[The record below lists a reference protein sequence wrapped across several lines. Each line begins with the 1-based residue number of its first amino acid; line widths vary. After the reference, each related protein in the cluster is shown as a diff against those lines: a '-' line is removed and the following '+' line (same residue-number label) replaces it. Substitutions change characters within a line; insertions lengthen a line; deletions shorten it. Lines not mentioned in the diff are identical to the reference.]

1 MKTNILILLLLLVG
15 IPLMAQESRI
25 TGKVRD
31 ADTEEPLPGATVRVK
46 GTKNGTITDI
56 EGNFVINAST
66 GDVLLISF
74 VGFDQQQVPIQNQSN
89 ISVALSPSS
98 ESLEEV
104 VVMGYTT
111 QKKKDLTGAV
121 SVVDVEEM
129 GTVPYANVLQ
139 SLQGRVAGVTISQ
152 DGQPGSGRTQMRIR
166 GITTLNN
173 NTPLY
178 VVDGIPTV
186 EPLDNLNPNDIES
199 IQVLKDA
206 AAASIYGSRSA
217 AGVVVITTKKGRG
230 ETLNVDAGVVRGYQT
245 LANKVDVLNA
255 QEWGEL
261 YWLAAQNSNR
271 TPNIGIYGG
280 RVDNPQVVTTP
291 FAVPGTDQSY
301 RFTPEGTN
309 WADAVYRVAQN
320 NQYFVNV
327 NSGTKNGN
335 YSLGFSYFDQEGV
348 INTTYY
354 DRLTGRINSSYKLLP
369 WLRLGENLSLSWT
382 DQVQTGTQDTQG
394 GIPYQVIRQH
404 PALPIYDTDGNYAGG
419 NTFVGGLAFPNA
431 INPVAELDRN
441 RNNNSTSWRIFGN
454 AYLEADVL
462 DAISDLGDQHSLLL
476 KTNLGIDYSNFFAR
490 NFAPTFQEGGF
501 MREEAIY
508 SNNFGE
514 GFTSTWINTAEYSFN
529 SALHSF
535 KALAGH
541 EAVQYQFRD
550 LGASR
555 SGYTIEDPNFVQIGS
570 GSAESSTN
578 RGGQL
583 DWALLSYFG
592 KLDYTFADRYLVSA
606 TLRHDQSSRLRTS
619 GIFPAFSAGWVI
631 DQEEF
636 ASPLFDSDW
645 INRFKLRASW
655 GQQGNQN
662 IAPYAIYS
670 TFGLNADRADY
681 DLNGDNTTVSPG
693 LIVVQRGNLDLKW
706 ETTTQ
711 ANIGFDASFFDN
723 SVEVGFDYYIKR
735 TDDILT
741 HPPVIAAEG
750 EGGAPPR
757 NTASVENNGIDL
769 NITHFYSA
777 NSGDFSW
784 TNQLQFSKYTNTV
797 VSLGPGVGATGIY
810 GEQYF
815 NLDGDS
821 RAATGYPF
829 ASFYGWVADGI
840 FQDEAQVEAHAEQP
854 GKAPGRIRYADLN
867 DDGVIDDLD
876 RTYLGSPNPDFT
888 IGLNSSANYKRFNF
902 SFFVYA
908 SKGNEVYNY
917 TRQNTDFFE
926 PNFNVGR
933 RILDA
938 WSPENTSS
946 TIPAPQLSA
955 TNNERRPSSYF
966 VEDASFIRLRNVRL
980 GYNLPLGLTKN
991 STINLYGEVQNV
1003 YTITGYSGL
1012 DPEVPFAGDSNVF
1025 GVDRGFY
1032 PLPRTFMLGLTVNL

>member
-1 MKTNILILLLLLVG
+1 MKTHILILLMLLVG

-25 TGKVRD
+25 TGTVTD
-31 ADTEEPLPGATVRVK
+31 AETEEPLPGATVRVK
-46 GTKNGTITDI
+46 GTKSGTVTDI
-56 EGNFVINAST
+56 EGKFVINASA

-74 VGFDQQQVPIQNQSN
+74 VGFDQQQVPVQNQSN
-89 ISVALSPSS
+89 ISVSLAPSS
-98 ESLEEV
+98 KSLEEV

-121 SVVDVEEM
+121 SVVDVEEL

-139 SLQGRVAGVTISQ
+139 SLQGRVAGVTVSQ

-230 ETLNVDAGVVRGYQT
+230 ESLNVDAGVVRGFQT

-280 RVDNPQVVTTP
+280 RVDNPQVVATP
-291 FAVPGTDQSY
+291 FAVPGTEQSY
-301 RFTPEGTN
+301 QFTPEGTD
-309 WADAVYRVAQN
+309 WADAVYRVAKN

-354 DRLTGRINSSYKLLP
+354 DRLTGRINSSYNLLP

-404 PALPIYDTDGNYAGG
+404 PALPIYDIDGNYAGG

-462 DAISDLGDQHSLLL
+462 DAIAGLRDQHSLLL

-508 SNNFGE
+508 NNNFGE

-529 SALHSF
+529 SAKHSF
-535 KALAGH
+535 QTLLGH
-541 EAVQYQFRD
+541 EAVQYSFRD
-550 LGASR
+550 LGAGR

-570 GSAESSTN
+570 GTAESSTN
-578 RGGQL
+578 RGGEV

-592 KLDYTFADRYLVSA
+592 KLDYTFSERYLVSA
-606 TLRHDQSSRLRTS
+606 TLRHDRSSRLRTS
-619 GIFPAFSAGWVI
+619 GIFPAFSAGWKL
-631 DQEEF
+631 DEEQF
-636 ASPLFDSDW
+636 ASAFFDSNW

-711 ANIGFDASFFDN
+711 TNLGFDASFFDN
-723 SVEVGFDYYIKR
+723 SVEVGFDYYFKR

-769 NITHFYSA
+769 NITHFYTG
-777 NSGDFSW
+777 NSGDFSL
-784 TNQLQFSKYTNTV
+784 TNQLQFSTYTNTV

-829 ASFYGWVADGI
+829 ASFYGWVAEGI
-840 FQDEAQVEAHAEQP
+840 FQNEAEVEAHAEQP
-854 GKAPGRIRYADLN
+854 GKDIGRIKYEDLN
-867 DDGVIDDLD
+867 GDGVIDDRD

-888 IGLNSSANYKRFNF
+888 IGLNSSLNYKNFNF

-908 SKGNEVYNY
+908 SQGNEVYNY

-926 PNFNVGR
+926 PNFNIGR

-980 GYNLPLGLTKN
+980 GYNLPLGLSKG
-991 STINLYGEVQNV
+991 SSINLYGEVQNV

-1025 GVDRGFY
+1025 GIDRGFY
-1032 PLPRTFMLGLTVNL
+1032 PLPRTFMVGVTVNL